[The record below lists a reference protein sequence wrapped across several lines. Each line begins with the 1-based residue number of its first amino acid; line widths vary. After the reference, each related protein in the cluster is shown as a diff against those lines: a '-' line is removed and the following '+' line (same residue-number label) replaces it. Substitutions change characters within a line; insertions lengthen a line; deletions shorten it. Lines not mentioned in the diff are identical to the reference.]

1 MAVLMSLLLFACT
14 DLNEELLGEFTE
26 SYSEANPAAAFIDA
40 DTSGGSAGSGSGGSA
55 GSGGGGSDLLG
66 GPYSKLR
73 DGSAGHF
80 GHFSSQTLPSDEAWI
95 ATKGGDWYDGG
106 ILIDLHKH
114 NFLAN
119 NGIIGNTWNQA
130 YSGINAVNIAL
141 FGADSEDD
149 GTKQLRTLRAY
160 FYYRLLDLYG
170 RVKLITTVKKE
181 GDNFVSIDAPQ
192 SSRSEVFDFV
202 EAELLDVL
210 GLTRAQVLAGAA
222 LTAFGPSNNAYRA
235 NQYGALGLLAKLYL
249 NAEVY
254 TGTALWAEAAA
265 AANYIIENGS
275 YKLATASYST
285 GVGDAGTAFSVTNL
299 GRLNPS
305 HVDREDGNIY
315 TYDNLEGYAAI
326 FAANNGG
333 NPEFV
338 WSIEYDEVDA
348 HGMNFAKMTLHYG
361 SQFTWNF
368 EAQPWNG
375 YATLQDF
382 YNDYDPGDRRQESN
396 HITGVQRT
404 FNGGIVRDY
413 AKEPKDTDSALDY
426 TPENT
431 GGIFPN
437 GLRQAGARLGKF
449 SFKQF
454 GRPNQDNDYPII
466 RLGEMYLI
474 RAEGKARAA
483 GDWSLALPD
492 VNIIRGRAGAAALSS
507 IDAGEFLAER
517 GREMFQ
523 ESTRRS
529 DQIRFGKYY
538 AGADSGRRN
547 DATVSPAYK
556 NVMPIPLDAI
566 NAANGSLSQNEGY

>member
-1 MAVLMSLLLFACT
+1 MKTYRIQSMAVIMSLLLFACT
-14 DLNEELLGEFTE
+14 DLNEELAGEFTE
-26 SYSEANPAAAFIDA
+26 SYSEANPAAPFLNP
-40 DTSGGSAGSGSGGSA
+40 

-80 GHFSSQTLPSDEAWI
+80 GHFSAQTLPSDEAWI
-95 ATKGGDWYDGG
+95 ATKGGDWFDGG

-130 YSGINAVNIAL
+130 YGGINAVNEAL
-141 FGADSEDD
+141 PDADED
-149 GTKQLRTLRAY
+149 GTKQLRTVRAY

-170 RVKLITTVKKE
+170 RVKLITSS
-181 GDNFVSIDAPQ
+181 GADAPQ

-202 EAELLDVL
+202 EAELLDIL
-210 GLTRAQVLAGAA
+210 GLTRAQVLAGDAP
-222 LTAFGPSNNAYRA
+222 TAFGPASNPYRA
-235 NQYGALGLLAKLYL
+235 SHLGAVGLLAKLYL

-299 GRLNPS
+299 GRLNS
-305 HVDREDGNIY
+305 NQVDREEGNIY

-326 FAANNGG
+326 FAANNEG
-333 NPEFV
+333 NPEFI
-338 WSIEYDEVDA
+338 WSIEFDEVDA

-382 YNDYDPGDRRQESN
+382 YNDYDSGDRRQESN

-413 AKEPKDTDSALDY
+413 AKEPNDPDTALDY

-507 IDAGEFLAER
+507 IDANEFLAER

-538 AGADSGRRN
+538 AGADHGKGT
-547 DATVSPAYK
+547 TVSPAYK

>member
-1 MAVLMSLLLFACT
+1 MHNSMNMKTYRIQTLVFVMSALLFACT
-14 DLNEELLGEFTE
+14 DLEEELVGEFTE
-26 SYSEANPAAAFIDA
+26 SYSEANPAAPFLN
-40 DTSGGSAGSGSGGSA
+40 A

-80 GHFSSQTLPSDEAWI
+80 GHFSAQTLPSDEAWI

-130 YSGINAVNIAL
+130 YGGINAVNDAL
-141 FGADSEDD
+141 PDADED
-149 GTKQLRTLRAY
+149 GTKQLRTVRAF

-170 RVKLITTVKKE
+170 RVKLITTSGV
-181 GDNFVSIDAPQ
+181 DAPQ

-210 GLTRAQVLAGAA
+210 GLTRAQVAAGEAPI
-222 LTAFGPSNNAYRA
+222 AFGPAGNAYRA

-254 TGTALWAEAAA
+254 TGTALYAEAAA

-285 GVGDAGTAFSVTNL
+285 GVGSAGVEHAVTNL
-299 GRLNPS
+299 GRLNS
-305 HVDREDGNIY
+305 NQVDREEGNIY

-326 FAANNGG
+326 FAANNEG
-333 NPEFV
+333 NPEFI
-338 WSIEYDEVDA
+338 WSIEYDEVTA
-348 HGMNFAKMTLHYG
+348 GGMNFSQMTLHYG
-361 SQFTWNF
+361 SQFTWNL

-375 YATLQDF
+375 YATLSDF
-382 YNDYDPGDRRQESN
+382 YNDYDAGDRRQESN
-396 HITGVQRT
+396 HVAGIQRT

-413 AKEPKDTDSALDY
+413 AKEPEDTDSALDF
-426 TPENT
+426 TPANE

-454 GRPNQDNDYPII
+454 GRPDMSNDYPIV

-474 RAEGKARAA
+474 RAEGNARAA
-483 GDWSLALPD
+483 GDWSLALAD
-492 VNIIRGRAGAAALSS
+492 VNIIRGRSGAAALTS
-507 IDAGEFLAER
+507 IDAAEFLAER

-529 DQIRFGKYY
+529 DQIRFGEYY
-538 AGADSGRRN
+538 EGADTGKGS
-547 DATVSPAYK
+547 TVSPAYK

>member
-1 MAVLMSLLLFACT
+1 MKTYRIQSMAVLMSLLLFACT
-14 DLNEELLGEFTE
+14 DLNEELAGEFTE
-26 SYSEANPAAAFIDA
+26 SYSQANPAAPFLN
-40 DTSGGSAGSGSGGSA
+40 A

-80 GHFSSQTLPSDEAWI
+80 GHFSAQTLPSDEAWI

-130 YSGINAVNIAL
+130 YGGINAVNDEL
-141 FGADSEDD
+141 PDADED
-149 GTKQLRTLRAY
+149 GTKQLRTKRAY

-170 RVKLITTVKKE
+170 RVKLITTS
-181 GDNFVSIDAPQ
+181 GSDAPQ

-210 GLTRAQVLAGAA
+210 GLTRAQVLAEVAP
-222 LTAFGPSNNAYRA
+222 TPFGPSNNAYRA

-299 GRLNPS
+299 GRLNS
-305 HVDREDGNIY
+305 NQVDREEGNIY

-413 AKEPKDTDSALDY
+413 AKEPEDTDSALDY

-466 RLGEMYLI
+466 RLGELYLI

-492 VNIIRGRAGAAALSS
+492 VNIIRGRAGAAALTS
-507 IDAGEFLAER
+507 IDADEFLAER

>member
-1 MAVLMSLLLFACT
+1 MHNTMNMKTYRIQTLVFVMSALLFACT
-14 DLNEELLGEFTE
+14 DLEEELVGEFTE
-26 SYSEANPAAAFIDA
+26 SYSEANPAAPFLN
-40 DTSGGSAGSGSGGSA
+40 A

-80 GHFSSQTLPSDEAWI
+80 GHFSAQTLPSDEAWI

-130 YSGINAVNIAL
+130 YGGINAVNDAL
-141 FGADSEDD
+141 PDADED
-149 GTKQLRTLRAY
+149 GTKQLRTVRAF

-170 RVKLITTVKKE
+170 RVKLITTSGV
-181 GDNFVSIDAPQ
+181 DAPQ

-210 GLTRAQVLAGAA
+210 GLTRAQVAAGEAPI
-222 LTAFGPSNNAYRA
+222 AFGPAGNAYRA

-254 TGTALWAEAAA
+254 TGTALYAEAAA

-285 GVGDAGTAFSVTNL
+285 GVGSAGVEHAVTNL
-299 GRLNPS
+299 GRLNS
-305 HVDREDGNIY
+305 NQVDREEGNIY

-326 FAANNGG
+326 FAANNEG
-333 NPEFV
+333 NPEFI
-338 WSIEYDEVDA
+338 WSIEYDEVTA
-348 HGMNFAKMTLHYG
+348 GGMNFSQMTLHYG
-361 SQFTWNF
+361 SQFTWNL

-375 YATLQDF
+375 YATLSDF
-382 YNDYDPGDRRQESN
+382 YNDYDAGDRRQESN
-396 HITGVQRT
+396 HVAGIQRT

-413 AKEPKDTDSALDY
+413 AKEPEDTDSALDF
-426 TPENT
+426 TPANE

-454 GRPNQDNDYPII
+454 GRPDMSNDYPIV

-474 RAEGKARAA
+474 RAEGNARAA
-483 GDWSLALPD
+483 GDWSLALAD
-492 VNIIRGRAGAAALSS
+492 VNIIRGRSGAAALTS
-507 IDAGEFLAER
+507 IDAAEFLAER

-529 DQIRFGKYY
+529 DQIRFGEYY
-538 AGADSGRRN
+538 EGADTGKGS
-547 DATVSPAYK
+547 TVSPAYK

>member
-1 MAVLMSLLLFACT
+1 MAVLMSLVLFACT

-40 DTSGGSAGSGSGGSA
+40 DTSGGSA

-130 YSGINAVNIAL
+130 YGGINAVNIAL

-181 GDNFVSIDAPQ
+181 SDNFVSIDAPQ

-222 LTAFGPSNNAYRA
+222 PTAFGPAGNSYRA
-235 NQYGALGLLAKLYL
+235 SHLGAVGLLAKLYL

-275 YKLATASYST
+275 YKLATAAYST

-299 GRLNPS
+299 GRLNS
-305 HVDREDGNIY
+305 NQVDREEGNIY

-326 FAANNGG
+326 FAANNEG
-333 NPEFV
+333 NPEFI

-348 HGMNFAKMTLHYG
+348 HGMNFSQMTLHYG
-361 SQFTWNF
+361 SQFTWNL

-382 YNDYDPGDRRQESN
+382 YNDYDSGDRRQENN
-396 HITGVQRT
+396 HVTGVQRT

-413 AKEPKDTDSALDY
+413 AKEPNDPDTALDF
-426 TPENT
+426 TPDNT

-454 GRPNQDNDYPII
+454 GRPNMDNDYPII

-507 IDAGEFLAER
+507 IDADEFLAER

-538 AGADSGRRN
+538 AGADDGKGT
-547 DATVSPAYK
+547 TVSPAYK

>member
-1 MAVLMSLLLFACT
+1 MNMKTFRIQSLVVIMSALLFACT
-14 DLNEELLGEFTE
+14 DLEEELVGEFTE
-26 SYSEANPAAAFIDA
+26 SYTEANPAAPFL
-40 DTSGGSAGSGSGGSA
+40 SA
-55 GSGGGGSDLLG
+55 GSGGGGANLLG
-66 GPYSKLR
+66 GPYSTLR

-80 GHFSSQTLPSDEAWI
+80 GHFSAQSLPSDEAWI
-95 ATKGGDWYDGG
+95 ATKGGDWFDGG

-130 YSGINAVNIAL
+130 YGGINAVNEAL
-141 FGADSEDD
+141 PDADAD
-149 GTKQLRTLRAY
+149 GTKQLRTVRAF

-170 RVKLITTVKKE
+170 NVKLITTSGV
-181 GDNFVSIDAPQ
+181 DAPQ

-202 EAELLDVL
+202 ESELLDVL
-210 GLTRAQVLAGAA
+210 GLTRAQVLAGDAP
-222 LTAFGPSNNAYRA
+222 TAFGPSNNAYRV
-235 NQYGALGLLAKLYL
+235 NQYAALGLLAKLYL

-254 TGTALWAEAAA
+254 TGTVLYAEAAA
-265 AANYIIENGS
+265 AADHIIENGG
-275 YKLATASYST
+275 YRLATASYSGNT
-285 GVGDAGTAFSVTNL
+285 EGYVVNHSVTNL
-299 GRLNPS
+299 GRLNS
-305 HVDREDGNIY
+305 NQVAREEGNIY
-315 TYDNLEGYAAI
+315 TYENLEGYAAI
-326 FAANNGG
+326 FAANNEG
-333 NPEFV
+333 NPEFI
-338 WSIEYDEVDA
+338 WSIEYDEVNA
-348 HGMNFAKMTLHYG
+348 GGMNFAKMTLHYG

-382 YNDYDPGDRRQESN
+382 YNDYDPGDRRQENN
-396 HITGVQRT
+396 HIAGVQRT

-413 AKEPKDTDSALDY
+413 AKEPEDTDSALDF

-454 GRPNQDNDYPII
+454 GRPDQDNDYPIV
-466 RLGEMYLI
+466 RLGELFLI
-474 RAEGKARAA
+474 RAEGNARANGGWDA
-483 GDWSLALPD
+483 SAALAD
-492 VNIIRGRAGAAALSS
+492 VNIIRARSGAAALN
-507 IDAGEFLAER
+507 AAELTENEFLAER

-529 DQIRFGKYY
+529 DQIRFGQYF
-538 AGADSGRRN
+538 AGADSGRKA

-566 NAANGSLSQNEGY
+566 NAANGTLSQNEGY

>member
-1 MAVLMSLLLFACT
+1 MNMKTYRIQTLVVIMSALLFACT
-14 DLNEELLGEFTE
+14 DLEEELVGEFTE
-26 SYSEANPAAAFIDA
+26 SYSEANPAAPFLN
-40 DTSGGSAGSGSGGSA
+40 A

-80 GHFSSQTLPSDEAWI
+80 GHFSAQTLPSDEAWI

-119 NGIIGNTWNQA
+119 NGIINNTWNQA
-130 YSGINAVNIAL
+130 YGGINAVNDAL
-141 FGADSEDD
+141 PSADED
-149 GTKQLRTLRAY
+149 GTKQLRTVRAY

-170 RVKLITTVKKE
+170 RVKLITTSGV
-181 GDNFVSIDAPQ
+181 DAPQ

-210 GLTRAQVLAGAA
+210 GLTRAQVAAGDAP
-222 LTAFGPSNNAYRA
+222 TAFGPAGNAYRA

-254 TGTALWAEAAA
+254 TGTALYAEAAA

-275 YKLATASYST
+275 YKLATASYSS
-285 GVGDAGTAFSVTNL
+285 GVGSAGVEHAVTNL
-299 GRLNPS
+299 GRLNS
-305 HVDREDGNIY
+305 NQVAREEGNIY

-326 FAANNGG
+326 FAANNEG
-333 NPEFV
+333 NPEFI
-338 WSIEYDEVDA
+338 WSIEYDEVTA
-348 HGMNFAKMTLHYG
+348 GGMNFSQMTLHYG
-361 SQFTWNF
+361 SQFTWNL

-382 YNDYDPGDRRQESN
+382 YNDYDANDRRQENN
-396 HITGVQRT
+396 HVTGVQRT

-413 AKEPKDTDSALDY
+413 AKEPEDTDSALDF
-426 TPENT
+426 TPANV

-454 GRPNQDNDYPII
+454 GRPDMSNDYPIV

-474 RAEGKARAA
+474 RAEGNARAA
-483 GDWSLALPD
+483 GDWSMALAD
-492 VNIIRGRAGAAALSS
+492 VNIIRGRSGASALTS
-507 IDAGEFLAER
+507 IDADEFLAER

-538 AGADSGRRN
+538 EGADTGKGS
-547 DATVSPAYK
+547 TVSPAYK

-566 NAANGSLSQNEGY
+566 NAANGTLSQNEGY